1 MSMIRH
7 PAVYTAVPLRNQL
20 VLGKHFSYRLR
31 DSSDPRGMAGLPPLT
46 KTVTGSESGSAY
58 TDPRL
63 YQFPNDNGNTN
74 SVAFIAEEDET
85 DLYLDQVLSLYAM
98 EAGEQIIVACDVAFV
113 EQRTTSGA
121 FWSWGKATE
130 ASQIAFEMTAAE
142 LPTFLW
148 RARGAGGSSVSQD
161 LTYVSGDTLTA
172 FKSQGRFS
180 VVTSIIPTSST
191 LVDIEMR
198 FGNGTLEG
206 LYTYSGL
213 DMSQGGAGANPGI
226 SGGISMAAFVGL
238 SVGCQNGGS
247 AAQHFWG
254 RGTTEPN
261 VGRFDV
267 IHGWRG
273 TYDAGLTAAVL
284 EEMHTTNALDYPPSL
299 AAAP

>member
-7 PAVYTAVPLRNQL
+7 PAVYTATPLRNRL

-63 YQFPNDNGNTN
+63 YQFPNDNGNTS
-74 SVAFIAEEDET
+74 SVSFIAQEDED

-130 ASQIAFEMTAAE
+130 ASQIAFEMTATE
-142 LPTFLW
+142 VPTFLW
-148 RARGAGGSSVSQD
+148 RARTSGSGASQD

-172 FKSQGRFS
+172 FKGQGRFS

-191 LVDIEMR
+191 LVDIEVR

-213 DMSQGGAGANPGI
+213 DMSQGGTGPNPGI
-226 SGGISMAAFVGL
+226 SGGVTMAAFVGL
-238 SVGCQNGGS
+238 SVGCNNGASG
-247 AAQHFWG
+247 AQHFWG

-284 EEMHTTNALDYPPSL
+284 EEMHTTHVLDYPPSL

>member
-1 MSMIRH
+1 MIRH
-7 PAVYTAVPLRNQL
+7 PAVYTATPLRSKL

-31 DSSDPRGMAGLPPLT
+31 DSTETRGLAGLPPLT
-46 KTVTGSESGSAY
+46 KTVVGSVSASEY
-58 TDPRL
+58 TDPTL

-113 EQRTTSGA
+113 EQRTTNGA
-121 FWSWGKATE
+121 WWSWGKATT
-130 ASQIAFEMTAAE
+130 ASQVGFSMTSGE
-142 LPTFLW
+142 VPNFLW

-180 VVTSIIPTSST
+180 VVMSIIPTSST
-191 LVDIEMR
+191 LVDVEVR

-206 LYTYSGL
+206 LYSYSGL

-226 SGGISMAAFVGL
+226 SGGVTMAAFAGL
-238 SVGCQNGGS
+238 SVGCNNGASG
-247 AAQHFWG
+247 AQHFWG

-284 EEMHTTNALDYPPSL
+284 EEMHTTHVLDYPPSL